1 MTTPGTSV
9 EPGSTSGEA
18 FEATPTRDATTLH
31 PPLRRWA
38 AVAAIGIGI
47 FTLVTI
53 EELPIGV
60 LTLIADDLGVSRGV
74 VGLAVTLPGV
84 LAAVIALVAPVITRR
99 LDRRLVLVLA
109 LAAVVV
115 SCGLSVLSTG
125 MYSLLFSR
133 IFAGIAIGLYWPAMP
148 VITVRQVPAER
159 SAAAL
164 TVAFAGTG
172 GALVLGV
179 PLASWLG
186 SQLGWRESF
195 MVVGGIALLVLVAV
209 LLLVRPVHA
218 DEPTHLGDLLAAF
231 QRRGVRYA
239 VVMAGLLVSGQ
250 FLTYSYVSPLLQEAA
265 GLEVDAVAPML
276 LVFGVAGL
284 IGNFAA
290 APLLRR
296 SPGAAVI
303 TISVGIA
310 AALLA
315 IELLVHGPSLAV
327 VLVAVWGLF
336 GGAISVVMQTFVT
349 RYAGRYEE
357 SATALNSTIFNLSI
371 AMGALVG
378 GRLIDTFGVRA
389 PAWVSVV
396 LIACAGVLAVRW
408 IATGGQRRQ
417 DEIAA

>member
-1 MTTPGTSV
+1 MTTPDTSV
-9 EPGSTSGEA
+9 EHGNAPGEA
-18 FEATPTRDATTLH
+18 SGAPSSGDARTLH
-31 PPLRRWA
+31 PPVRRWA

-47 FTLVTI
+47 FTLVTV

-60 LTLIADDLGVSRGV
+60 LTLIADDLGVSRGI

-109 LAAVVV
+109 LVAVVV

-179 PLASWLG
+179 PFASWLG

-195 MVVGGIALLVLVAV
+195 MVVGGLALVVLVGI

-218 DEPTHLGDLLAAF
+218 DEPTRLADLLSAF

-239 VVMAGLLVSGQ
+239 VAMAGLVVSGQ

-296 SPGAAVI
+296 SPGAAVV
-303 TISVGIA
+303 TISVGISVS
-310 AALLA
+310 LLA
-315 IELLVHGPSLAV
+315 IELLVHGPSLAA

-336 GGAISVVMQTFVT
+336 AGAVSVVMQTFVT

-378 GRLIDTFGVRA
+378 GRLIDAFGVRA
-389 PAWVSVV
+389 PAWVSVA

-417 DEIAA
+417 EQAAA

>member
-1 MTTPGTSV
+1 MTTSGTSV
-9 EPGSTSGEA
+9 EPGSTSGA
-18 FEATPTRDATTLH
+18 ASEATPTRDATTLH

-60 LTLIADDLGVSRGV
+60 LTLIADDLGVSRGI

-179 PLASWLG
+179 PFASWLG

-327 VLVAVWGLF
+327 VLVAVWGVF

-378 GRLIDTFGVRA
+378 GRLIDAFGVRA
-389 PAWVSVV
+389 PAWVSVA

-417 DEIAA
+417 DGTTA